1 MSYAHLYRHFCS
13 QIVEIKFKK
22 WKIWICVLLQVL
34 LLVVVVVVLGGGMA
48 AVGRSHPCTISGKP
62 GRLVSDSNY
71 WILSRVATIVF
82 NYPVKRA
89 TKIV

>member
-34 LLVVVVVVLGGGMA
+34 LLVVVVVVLGGGWRLWVEA
-48 AVGRSHPCTISGKP
+48 ILAPLAVSLG
-62 GRLVSDSNY
+62 D
-71 WILSRVATIVF
+71 
-82 NYPVKRA
+82 
-89 TKIV
+89 